1 MLIVRPVVIKGM
13 LYLEGDKK
21 QTEGYLGNDA
31 SWCECIEYDA
41 VVPLNICKLQ
51 ISSKEVRSIDI
62 FWIQQKISV
71 DKMSSFPKYY
81 LPMHFLLWGLT
92 LKMFICRM
100 EESGEKRKTR
110 R

>member
-13 LYLEGDKK
+13 LYLEEDRK

-71 DKMSSFPKYY
+71 DKISSFPKYY
-81 LPMHFLLWGLT
+81 LPMHFLLRGLT

-100 EESGEKRKTR
+100 ESGEKRKTR